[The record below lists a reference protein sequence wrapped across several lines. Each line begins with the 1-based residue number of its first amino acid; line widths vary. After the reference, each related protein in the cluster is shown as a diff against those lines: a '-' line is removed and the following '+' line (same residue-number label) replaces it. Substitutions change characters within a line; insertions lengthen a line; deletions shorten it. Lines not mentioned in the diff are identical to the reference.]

1 MSDLRSKLI
10 RLAHAN
16 PSLRAD
22 LLPLLKGAAP
32 RPKKNPDTDPHGII
46 GMEVPAADGGN
57 YGLRI
62 LGYDADREDYLIQ
75 TIRWDTGKE
84 ISGGDD
90 IDVNKITYRYD
101 LKKARPSK
109 R

>member
-1 MSDLRSKLI
+1 MSNLRSKVI
-10 RLAHAN
+10 RLAHAR
-16 PSLRAD
+16 PELRPA
-22 LLPLLKGAAP
+22 LLPLLKEAAP
-32 RPKKNPDTDPHGII
+32 RPKKDPNTDPHGII

-62 LGYDADREDYLIQ
+62 LGYDADKEDYLIQ
-75 TIRWDTGKE
+75 AIRWDTGKE

-101 LKKARPSK
+101 LKNARPSK
-109 R
+109 P